1 MTSVNVEEYLK
12 HEFTQEEHEA
22 RMAHFRWVCD
32 ELDKAN
38 AESPL
43 PDDFME
49 YVKGRKTLLTEAD
62 LVRMGIVEAT
72 A

>member
-12 HEFTQEEHEA
+12 HEFTQEEHDA
-22 RMAHFRWVCD
+22 RMAHFRWACG

-38 AESPL
+38 EESPL

-49 YVKGRKTLLTEAD
+49 YVKGRKTMLAATE
-62 LVRMGIVEAT
+62 
-72 A
+72 

>member
-1 MTSVNVEEYLK
+1 MTEA
-12 HEFTQEEHEA
+12 EFEAYMKREITQEEIDERVA
-22 RMAHFRWVCD
+22 WYRKWCE

-43 PDDFME
+43 PDDFID
-49 YVKGRKTLLTEAD
+49 YCKGRKTLL
-62 LVRMGIVEAT
+62 VAT